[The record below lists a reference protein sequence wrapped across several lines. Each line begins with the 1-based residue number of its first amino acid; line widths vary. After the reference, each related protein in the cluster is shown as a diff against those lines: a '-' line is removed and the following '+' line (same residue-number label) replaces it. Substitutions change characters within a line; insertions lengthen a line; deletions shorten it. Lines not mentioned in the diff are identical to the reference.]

1 MSKKEIS
8 KKLVLSTALVLIV
21 ALTFGAVL
29 IASFNK
35 GSLLVADSKLDFK
48 TTPPIANENP
58 TIRDLNDAF
67 IEVSEKVT
75 PATVYIEV
83 TTKGKENNDNE
94 KQNDLDFFFGP
105 DNMDD
110 MPSQGS
116 GSGVIISSDGY
127 IMTNN
132 HVVTKASD
140 DGIKV
145 VLTDKREFH
154 ARLIGTDPNTD
165 IAVIKID
172 ADNLPVASVGNS
184 DEVKVGEWVLAIGN
198 PLGLNNTVTSG
209 IVSAIGR
216 NIRMGDSYSIN
227 NFIQTD
233 AVINPGNSG
242 GALVDMNG
250 YVIGINAAIK
260 TNTGFYQGY
269 GFAIPINIAKEVAQ
283 ELIEKGKVARGYIGV
298 SIKDVDIKEAK
309 GLGLNEAK
317 GVLIQGVQPGSGGEE
332 AGLKIG
338 DIILKVDGQEVNAS
352 NQLQT
357 VIGAKDPG
365 DVVDLTVFRNGDTF
379 DTKVTLKEAIQPN
392 QPVSNNAPESN
403 ESTPNLNSKAFEGLG
418 LKVSDMTGSML
429 SKYGVS
435 NGIYVT
441 SVGTYTEAFNRG
453 LREGLVITE
462 ADKSKI
468 SSVEDL
474 ASVISDKNK
483 GDVVM
488 LRVVSPAKDVR
499 LIALEVQ

>member
-8 KKLVLSTALVLIV
+8 KKFVLSSALVLII

-29 IASFNK
+29 LASLNT
-35 GSLLVADSKLDFK
+35 GSILVADSRVDFK

-58 TIRDLNDAF
+58 TVRELNNAF

-75 PATVYIEV
+75 PATVFIEV
-83 TTKGKENNDNE
+83 TTKGNNDKE
-94 KQNDLDFFFGP
+94 RNDLEFFFGP
-105 DNMDD
+105 DMND

-132 HVVTKASD
+132 HVVSKATD
-140 DGIKV
+140 DGIRV
-145 VLTDKREFH
+145 VLTDKREFN
-154 ARLIGTDPNTD
+154 AKLIGTDPNTD

-172 ADNLPVASVGNS
+172 ASDLPVASVGNS
-184 DEVKVGEWVLAIGN
+184 DDVRVGEWVLAIGN
-198 PLGLNNTVTSG
+198 PLGLNNTVTAG

-250 YVIGINAAIK
+250 YVVGINAAIK
-260 TNTGFYQGY
+260 TNTGYYQGY
-269 GFAIPINIAKEVAQ
+269 GFAIPINMAKDVAQ
-283 ELIEKGKVARGYIGV
+283 ELIEKGEVKRGYIGV
-298 SIKDVDIKEAK
+298 SIKDVDIKEAR
-309 GLGLNEAK
+309 GLGLNEPK

-338 DIILKVDGQEVNAS
+338 DVILKIDGQEVNAS

-357 VIGAKDPG
+357 VIGSKDPG
-365 DVVDLTVFRNGDTF
+365 DVVDVLVFRDGGTF
-379 DTKVTLKEAIQPN
+379 DTKVTLKEAQQPSD
-392 QPVSNNAPESN
+392 PVSNNELEPQKGN
-403 ESTPNLNSKAFEGLG
+403 PDLNSKSIESVGM
-418 LKVSDMTGSML
+418 KVTDMTGSML

-435 NGIYVT
+435 NGVYVV
-441 SVGTYTEAFNRG
+441 SVATYSEAFNRG

-462 ADKSKI
+462 ADKKKI
-468 SSVEDL
+468 DSVQDL
-474 ASVISDKNK
+474 IDQFNNK
-483 GDVVM
+483 RSGDVVM
-488 LRVVSPAKDVR
+488 LRVITPNQDAR
-499 LIALEVQ
+499 LIALEIN